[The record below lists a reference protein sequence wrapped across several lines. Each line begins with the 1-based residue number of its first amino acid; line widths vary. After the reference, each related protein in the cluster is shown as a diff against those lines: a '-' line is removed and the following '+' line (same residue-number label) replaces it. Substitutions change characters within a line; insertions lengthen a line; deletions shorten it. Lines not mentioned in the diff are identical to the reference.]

1 MPVVDS
7 SPLIYLAKVEKLS
20 LLKEF
25 YGSLKIPQ
33 VYREVVVRGKEK
45 GFEDALRVEA
55 EIGKFLFVRNP
66 ELME

>member
-20 LLKEF
+20 LLKEL

-33 VYREVVVRGKEK
+33 VYCEVVVRGKEK

-55 EIGKFLFVRNP
+55 EIGKF
-66 ELME
+66 